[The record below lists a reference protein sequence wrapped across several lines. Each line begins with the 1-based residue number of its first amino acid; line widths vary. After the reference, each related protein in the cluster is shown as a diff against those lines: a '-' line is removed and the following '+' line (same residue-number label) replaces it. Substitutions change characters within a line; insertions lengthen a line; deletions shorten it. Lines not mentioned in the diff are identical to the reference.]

1 MPKAPKEKVD
11 QVREDLEYVA
21 GINVDEVVAR
31 PELGAINFATTR
43 DFFEEA
49 KRIALECRNFPLD
62 VGTEDT
68 LNEIVNPLEPLKAAI
83 EDVAAFTLS
92 GTANPEDERDQ
103 RSLAMQNALDQFE
116 NVVFNVRPRYAVV
129 ASDFREPLRQ
139 ASEII
144 AGARTEAA
152 AELENV
158 KGFAVEAK
166 EVLGTVREAAKREG
180 VQNFAPLFEDLAEEN
195 GKESIT
201 WLWWAAGLGA
211 ATTIAAFVL
220 LIFFPVTG
228 SASDGTTLS
237 SLLARIVII
246 SIMYYATIWTAR
258 NYRALRHQRTVNQH
272 RHKALMTFETFV
284 QGGEHSETRD
294 AVLREATRC
303 IFSPAATGYLGKH
316 DDMPQSSVVEVM
328 QSAARGATE

>member
-1 MPKAPKEKVD
+1 
-11 QVREDLEYVA
+11 
-21 GINVDEVVAR
+21 
-31 PELGAINFATTR
+31 
-43 DFFEEA
+43 
-49 KRIALECRNFPLD
+49 
-62 VGTEDT
+62 
-68 LNEIVNPLEPLKAAI
+68 
-83 EDVAAFTLS
+83 
-92 GTANPEDERDQ
+92 
-103 RSLAMQNALDQFE
+103 MQNALDQFE

-211 ATTIAAFVL
+211 AHHDCRVRPSHILPGDWIRQRWDHTVEPACAHRDHLDHVLRDDLDGAELPRAAAPAISNL
-220 LIFFPVTG
+220 LGRAPRCRLHDLDHT
-228 SASDGTTLS
+228 
-237 SLLARIVII
+237 
-246 SIMYYATIWTAR
+246 
-258 NYRALRHQRTVNQH
+258 ALRH
-272 RHKALMTFETFV
+272 
-284 QGGEHSETRD
+284 
-294 AVLREATRC
+294 
-303 IFSPAATGYLGKH
+303 
-316 DDMPQSSVVEVM
+316 VVVF
-328 QSAARGATE
+328 A